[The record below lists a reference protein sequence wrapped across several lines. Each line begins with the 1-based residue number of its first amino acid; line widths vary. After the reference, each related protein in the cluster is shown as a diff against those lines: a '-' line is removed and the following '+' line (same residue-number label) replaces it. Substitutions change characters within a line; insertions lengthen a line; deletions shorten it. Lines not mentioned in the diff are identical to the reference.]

1 MMPGYGV
8 NQVFFNKET
17 NEDCT
22 SRTCTNL
29 TRFSSATSD
38 SISLLSY
45 SQPPLKVDVICE
57 SPVMYVMY
65 TYWNFDNSKYL

>member
-1 MMPGYGV
+1 MLSGHGV

-17 NEDCT
+17 NKDCT

-29 TRFSSATSD
+29 TRFPSATLD
-38 SISLLSY
+38 SILLLSY
-45 SQPPLKVDVICE
+45 SQPPLKADVICE
-57 SPVMYVMY
+57 SPVMY